1 MTPAIVPMTIPA
13 IAPPLSPCEVELET
27 IGKVLPE
34 AVAGE
39 MKGAVVVT
47 EVEVETPPL
56 VGLNGAEKVL
66 VAVAIVET
74 MYVQLVNPLAGFGAQ
89 EPE

>member
-1 MTPAIVPMTIPA
+1 MTTPAIVPMTIPA
-13 IAPPLSPCEVELET
+13 MAPPLNPCEVELET

-47 EVEVETPPL
+47 EVEVEVETPPL
-56 VGLNGAEKVL
+56 VGLNGAE
-66 VAVAIVET
+66 
-74 MYVQLVNPLAGFGAQ
+74 
-89 EPE
+89 